1 MNNFFSTLRNSFA
14 SPEIRRKILFT
25 LGIFFVFRFFA
36 HVPVAGIDLVRLRQL
51 FEGNQFLGLLDVF
64 SGGTLA
70 NFSIM
75 ALGLGPYINASII
88 MQLLT
93 MVFPKLEELQ
103 KEGDSGRRKLN
114 QYTRILTIP
123 LSVLQAIGMYALLR
137 SQNIVTILSPLAFIA
152 FVLTMLAGSMLLV
165 WLGEMITEKG
175 IGNGISLL
183 IFAGIV
189 GRFPVVLGQTISTA
203 TSQNMI
209 NLLTYSVLG
218 LFMVAAVI
226 IVNEATRKIP
236 VHYARRMRG
245 NTTSSGQS
253 THLPLRLNQAGV
265 IPIIFAISLVL
276 LPSMIANFLRTS
288 PNAVLSSVA
297 QTISVWFQ
305 PTGVLYNVVYF
316 LLVVGFTFFYTAIVF
331 NPKKISEEIQKY
343 GGFIPGIR
351 PGKPTA
357 KYLTYILSRI
367 TLVGAGF
374 LGLIAIS
381 PELARMATGVQT
393 LLVSGTGLLIV
404 VSVVL
409 ETYKAI
415 EANLVMRNYEGFL
428 KK

>member
-1 MNNFFSTLRNSFA
+1 MNTLFSTLRNSFK
-14 SPEIRRKILFT
+14 SPEIRRKLLFT
-25 LGIFFVFRFFA
+25 LAIFLVFRFFA
-36 HVPVAGIDLVRLRQL
+36 HVPVAGVDLVKLKEL
-51 FEGNQFLGLLDVF
+51 FTSNQFLGLLDVF

-75 ALGLGPYINASII
+75 ALGLSPYINASII

-103 KEGDSGRRKLN
+103 KEGDSGRRKLS

-137 SQNIVTILSPLAFIA
+137 SQQIIGNLDPFSFIA
-152 FVLTMLAGSMLLV
+152 FIFVMVAGAMLLI
-165 WLGEMITEKG
+165 WLGELITERG

-189 GRFPVVLGQTISTA
+189 GRFPVVIGQTVSTA
-203 TSQNMI
+203 TAETLMNTVTLIVMGLVMI
-209 NLLTYSVLG
+209 AG
-218 LFMVAAVI
+218 VI
-226 IVNEATRKIP
+226 VVNEATRKIT

-245 NTTSSGQS
+245 NTTSGGQT

-276 LPSMIANFLRTS
+276 LPSMLASFLQTS
-288 PNAVLSSVA
+288 PNQVLSSIA
-297 QTISVWFQ
+297 QSINTWFT
-305 PTGVLYNVVYF
+305 PTGWLYNLTYF

-331 NPKKISEEIQKY
+331 NPKKIATEIQKY

-351 PGKPTA
+351 PGSPTT
-357 KYLTYILSRI
+357 KYLGYILTRI
-367 TLVGAGF
+367 TLVGGIF
-374 LGLIAIS
+374 LGLIAVS
-381 PELARMATGVQT
+381 PGLARSATGLQT
-393 LLVSGTGLLIV
+393 LLVDGTGLLIV

-415 EANLVMRNYEGFL
+415 EANLVMRNYDGFL